1 MKKSILLL
9 LPIIFLISG
18 CSQNDSTDTTSSKK
32 ATNESTSSVET
43 SSTDGN
49 TPSIKQVTSST
60 KKESSTSDTQSTT
73 TTNSAEATTE
83 SAIQSSVAATDIL
96 AGYSD
101 LQIEYARVW
110 LATMGTQYKESL
122 TDPGFK
128 LHVTKQPAGT
138 PIDPYDQ
145 GSVTYPTETI
155 MLSGEYG
162 YQSLVVY
169 SSNHNGTITR
179 YNVPSHWQDPQMA
192 QDPEYARTQTQNI
205 LDSAAVIPVPVGNPE
220 DVKQLI
226 DVLVINN

>member
-9 LPIIFLISG
+9 LPIIILISG

-32 ATNESTSSVET
+32 ANNESTSSVET
-43 SSTDGN
+43 SSTDSR
-49 TPSIKQVTSST
+49 TSSAKQVTSSI
-60 KKESSTSDTQSTT
+60 KKESSTSQSTT
-73 TTNSAEATTE
+73 TTNSAETTIE
-83 SAIQSSVAATDIL
+83 SATQSSVAATDIL

-101 LQIEYARVW
+101 SQIEYARVW
-110 LATMGTQYKESL
+110 LATMGTQYKEWL

-145 GSVTYPTETI
+145 GSVNYPTETI
-155 MLSGEYG
+155 MLSGEYS

-179 YNVPSHWQDPQMA
+179 YNVPAHWQDPQMA
-192 QDPEYARTQTQNI
+192 QDPEYARAQTQNI

>member
-18 CSQNDSTDTTSSKK
+18 CSQNDSTDATSSKK

-43 SSTDGN
+43 SSTDSS
-49 TPSIKQVTSST
+49 TSSTKQVTSST
-60 KKESSTSDTQSTT
+60 KKESSISDTQSTT

-83 SAIQSSVAATDIL
+83 STAQSSVAATDIL

-110 LATMGTQYKESL
+110 LATMGTQYKEWL

-128 LHVTKQPAGT
+128 LHVTKQPVGT
-138 PIDPYDQ
+138 PIDSYDQ

-192 QDPEYARTQTQNI
+192 QDPEYARSQTQNI
-205 LDSAAVIPVPVGNPE
+205 LDSAAVIPVPIGNPE

>member
-18 CSQNDSTDTTSSKK
+18 CSQNDSTDATSSKK

-43 SSTDGN
+43 SSTDSS
-49 TPSIKQVTSST
+49 TSSTKQVTSST

-83 SAIQSSVAATDIL
+83 SVAATDIL

-110 LATMGTQYKESL
+110 LATMGTQYKEWL

-128 LHVTKQPAGT
+128 LHVTKQPVGT
-138 PIDPYDQ
+138 PIDSYDQ

-192 QDPEYARTQTQNI
+192 QDPEYARSQTQNI
-205 LDSAAVIPVPVGNPE
+205 LDSAAVIPVPIGNPE